1 MTNKHKN
8 KKVAI
13 NGVQYDSKAE
23 MSRGFELEMLEK
35 AGEIKD
41 LQRQVKFQL
50 QEKFK
55 IQNKT
60 IREITYIADY
70 VYYDNRLKKVIMEDV
85 KNPYNAKADKAFS
98 LKKKML
104 LSELL
109 KENKRDVI
117 FRVCIKGAKSTIIE
131 DYVI

>member
-23 MSRGFELEMLEK
+23 MSRGVELQQLEK

-70 VYYDNRLKKVIMEDV
+70 VYYDNRLKKTIIEDV
-85 KNPYNAKADKAFS
+85 KNPYNAKEDKGFS

-104 LSELL
+104 LYKLL
-109 KENKRDVI
+109 NEDVI
-117 FRVCIKGAKSTIIE
+117 FRVCIKSAKSTIIE